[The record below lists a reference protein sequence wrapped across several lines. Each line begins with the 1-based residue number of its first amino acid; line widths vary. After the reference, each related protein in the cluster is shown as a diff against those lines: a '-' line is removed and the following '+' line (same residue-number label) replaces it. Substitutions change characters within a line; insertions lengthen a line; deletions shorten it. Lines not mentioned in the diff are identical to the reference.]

1 MKIKVSSIIIALIL
15 SLSCVLATHANELLK
30 SDYPERYIV
39 KTGDTLWGISS
50 SFLNSPWLW
59 PEIWHANPQINNP
72 HLIFPGDVVSLVYI
86 DGKPRLTVNRTVR
99 LTPSKTDKL
108 SPQIREGVIE
118 DAIKSIPLDEI
129 NSWLLRNRIVAE
141 GILDAAPYVISG
153 QEGRLILGVGDKL
166 YGRGKFANNIS
177 SYGLYR
183 KGADYIDSETGELLG
198 IQAIDIGGVSIKALK
213 DDIGTFNVTRSTGE
227 IRVGDRILSTAVRV
241 IEPNFF
247 PSAPT
252 DDVEGSIINVERGV
266 NQVALLDVVA
276 INRGENHN
284 LAPGNV
290 LAIFKR
296 GIITVDT
303 ISNDSQNQSVTLPE
317 ERAGMLMVF
326 QTFEKMSLA
335 LVLKADRGIKVG
347 DFVRMP

>member
-1 MKIKVSSIIIALIL
+1 MKIKVSSIIIALVM
-15 SLSCVLATHANELLK
+15 SLTCVLATHANELLK

-39 KTGDTLWGISS
+39 KKGDTLWGISS

-86 DGKPRLTVNRTVR
+86 DGKARLTVNRTVR
-99 LTPSKTDKL
+99 LSPSNTDRL
-108 SPQIREGVIE
+108 SPQIRESAIE
-118 DAIKSIPLDEI
+118 DAITSIPLDEI
-129 NSWLLRNRIVAE
+129 NSWLLRNRIVGA
-141 GILDAAPYVISG
+141 GILEAAPYVLSG
-153 QEGRLILGVGDKL
+153 QEGRLILGAGDKL
-166 YGRGKFANNIS
+166 YGRGEFANNIP

-183 KGADYIDSETGELLG
+183 KGANYTDPETGELLG
-198 IQAIDIGGVSIKALK
+198 IQAIDIVSVDIEALK
-213 DDIGTFNVTRSTGE
+213 DDIGTFSVTRSTGD
-227 IRVGDRILSTAVRV
+227 IRVGDRILSTVERV

-252 DDVEGSIINVERGV
+252 DDVNGLIINVERGV
-266 NQVALLDVVA
+266 TQVALLDVVA

-284 LAPGNV
+284 LVPGNV
-290 LAIFKR
+290 FAIFKR
-296 GIITVDT
+296 GIVAVDKT
-303 ISNDSQNQSVTLPE
+303 ATDVKNQSVTLPE